1 MSPMRRVAEAACR
14 TPEAH
19 YTDNVDIPRE
29 SQEMIDTH
37 HVDEERDSALKQFF
51 STERNVP
58 TTNEQRE
65 DNN

>member
-19 YTDNVDIPRE
+19 YTDNVDAPRG

-37 HVDEERDSALKQFF
+37 HVDGERDL
-51 STERNVP
+51 TLR
-58 TTNEQRE
+58 
-65 DNN
+65 